1 MVQFIDIS
9 LLCTST
15 SINVPKPQ
23 IQKKCRPLGHNYS
36 GDGSDHDG
44 EHDDDHDDHGTL
56 GAVVAVAAAAA
67 DSSAVEYVR
76 LMKICMG
83 LTELSL
89 ERHGAL
95 QKVIITDLFI
105 KEIKCLPW

>member
-1 MVQFIDIS
+1 
-9 LLCTST
+9 
-15 SINVPKPQ
+15 
-23 IQKKCRPLGHNYS
+23 
-36 GDGSDHDG
+36 
-44 EHDDDHDDHGTL
+44 
-56 GAVVAVAAAAA
+56 VVAVAAAAA

-95 QKVIITDLFI
+95 GDGCVCGG
-105 KEIKCLPW
+105 ENSY